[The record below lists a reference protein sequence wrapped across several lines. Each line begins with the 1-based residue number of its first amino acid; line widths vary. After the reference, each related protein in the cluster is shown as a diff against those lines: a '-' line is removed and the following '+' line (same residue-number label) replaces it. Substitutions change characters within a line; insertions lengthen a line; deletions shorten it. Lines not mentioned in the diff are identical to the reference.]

1 MPKKQKFEW
10 TDELVMEFAR
20 ANTEGSYRFNGESKI
35 SKKLEIFKNQ
45 KEHQPKGQ
53 ICCMC
58 DNKFDGYGNNAEP
71 LKAGICC
78 DCCNTEVIMARV
90 MGTLKTITDDYEK
103 NKSNGKT
110 NI

>member
-1 MPKKQKFEW
+1 
-10 TDELVMEFAR
+10 
-20 ANTEGSYRFNGESKI
+20 
-35 SKKLEIFKNQ
+35 
-45 KEHQPKGQ
+45 
-53 ICCMC
+53 MC